1 MSVRRYLSA
10 SLFLLLCAFNLSSSQ
25 QASSFD
31 VQLALD
37 FSSAEQTLELYEGTS
52 GSPQSVAEL
61 RGSRLALAATALLS
75 GQHLETA
82 DLESTLR
89 DAKYGQRPEN
99 DPFHI
104 EEARE
109 KTAEIKELLAEIK
122 RRNFARRVSGTV
134 AQLFPSS
141 TRISTI
147 IPVYVVAFG
156 HQNISAFVQTIAWE
170 NGQPVAVA
178 EGKGQL
184 TIVVNLSRTIFYGD
198 NLDDRFIGTLS
209 VVAHE
214 VFHAAFGVY
223 QNQSAQWQK
232 YFGKYRTYLD
242 RLLELTQNEG
252 IAHYLSF
259 EQRGGYVPRD
269 WNKRVAAS
277 FEEFNARA
285 DELLSQSVS
294 PQRAGEILRS
304 SNTSEYWESY
314 GAITGLFIALTIDRE
329 LGRNALTATIS
340 GGPAEFYRTYL
351 TLVARNNNLPRL
363 SGTIRARLGN

>member
-1 MSVRRYLSA
+1 MSAPRYLPV
-10 SLFLLLCAFNLSSSQ
+10 LLLILIVNLNFSYSQ
-25 QASSFD
+25 PAPTFD

-37 FSSAEQTLELYEGTS
+37 FVSAEQTLELYEGIS

-89 DAKYGQRPEN
+89 NAKYGQRSDN
-99 DPFHI
+99 DPFRI

-109 KTAEIKELLAEIK
+109 STAEIKELLAEIK
-122 RRNFARRVSGTV
+122 RRNFARRVSSTV
-134 AQLFPSS
+134 AQLFPPD

-147 IPVYVVAFG
+147 IPLYFVAFG
-156 HQNISAFVQTIAWE
+156 HQNISAFVQTIVWE

-178 EGKGQL
+178 EGQGQL

-198 NLDDRFIGTLS
+198 DLDDRFIGTLS

-232 YFGKYRTYLD
+232 YFGKHRTYLD

-259 EQRGGYVPRD
+259 EQRGGYFPRD
-269 WNKRVAAS
+269 WNRRVAAS
-277 FEEFNARA
+277 FEEFNVRA
-285 DELLSQSVS
+285 GELLSRSVS
-294 PQRAGEILRS
+294 PERAGEILRS

-329 LGRNALTATIS
+329 LGRNALASTIA
-340 GGPAEFYRTYL
+340 GGPAKFYGTYL
-351 TLVARNNNLPRL
+351 TLAGRNSNLPRL
-363 SGTIRARLGN
+363 SDTIRTHLGN